1 MDFDPVSDYPLGS
14 RRPELVRTPSGLG
27 LDELTLDA
35 VRSGTLGPEEL
46 RATPETL
53 RRQSAVALAAGRTQL
68 ADNLARAAELA
79 TVPSATILEIY
90 TALRPHRSSAEE
102 LEAWAA
108 RLETELEAPLCAAFV
123 REAAAACAARGLLR
137 AAPERVSARRSE
149 RFLSREQ
156 RELRRE
162 LLISPYPE
170 LGLVAMDGPNDPE
183 PSLAVEEGRVVEM
196 DGRRAEDFDVIDRFV
211 AANGL
216 DLEVAAEAADLG
228 DDEIARRLVDVDVPR
243 AELVRLSRGLT
254 PARLARVVSKLDPVE
269 LMFALKKLRAR
280 RAPANQAHVTNLKE
294 NPALLAADA
303 AEAGARGFAEVE
315 TTVGVSRYAPL
326 NAIAILV
333 GSQTGR
339 PGVMT
344 QCAVEE
350 RRNLQLAIQGLVT
363 YAETLSVY
371 GTEPVFVDGDD
382 TPWSKAFLASAYASR
397 GVKVRFTSGGGSEA
411 LMGHAQGYSMLYLE
425 ARCLAAIRAAGSQG
439 VQNGS
444 ISCVALVLSVP
455 GGVREILAENVL
467 AAWLDLEV
475 ASGNDAIA
483 SHSPI
488 RKTAKLMGQFL
499 PGTDFVTSGYSVMPK
514 EDNTFG
520 GGNYDADDLEEWLT
534 VQRDWQVDAGIE
546 PVAEDDVLAVRA
558 KGARAVQAVFAGLG
572 FPPVTDEEVEA
583 ATYGYASRDL
593 PDRDRAADV
602 AAADR
607 VLEEGISALDVV
619 RELDRAGFADVAEA
633 VLAMQRQ
640 RVSADYLQTS
650 AVIEPDGTV
659 RSAVSDPNRY
669 EGPGTGYRL
678 EGERWELLQQLPYV
692 LDPAE
697 EAMSNGD
704 LSSIQT
710 THPAS
715 LGTAP
720 DEVVVAVGPAFAD
733 GLRET
738 INGLAHEDVLRAVA
752 DGRPRRRR
760 RAEAACASAG
770 SRTSRSSATT
780 ARSSRARAW
789 RSGLQSKGTAVIH
802 RADLQPLDNLELFGM
817 SPLYS
822 LESYRAIGPERRRL
836 RARPSRRAGA
846 DELDNFARAKLIV
859 RTTLLHA
866 RETAAAVPGAARSS
880 SSS

>member
-1 MDFDPVSDYPLGS
+1 MS
-14 RRPELVRTPSGLG
+14 T
-27 LDELTLDA
+27 
-35 VRSGTLGPEEL
+35 
-46 RATPETL
+46 
-53 RRQSAVALAAGRTQL
+53 
-68 ADNLARAAELA
+68 
-79 TVPSATILEIY
+79 
-90 TALRPHRSSAEE
+90 
-102 LEAWAA
+102 
-108 RLETELEAPLCAAFV
+108 
-123 REAAAACAARGLLR
+123 
-137 AAPERVSARRSE
+137 RRSE
-149 RFLSREQ
+149 RFAARE
-156 RELRRE
+156 RRPLRRE

-183 PSLAVEEGRVVEM
+183 PSLVVEDGCVVEL
-196 DGRRAEDFDVIDRFV
+196 DGRPAEDFDVIDRFV
-211 AANGL
+211 ARYGI
-216 DLEVAAEAADLG
+216 DLGVAAEAEKLE
-228 DDEIARRLVDVDVPR
+228 DDEIARMLVDVRVPR

-254 PARLARVVSKLDPVE
+254 PARLARVISRLDPVE

-303 AEAGARGFAEVE
+303 AEAAARGFAEVE

-339 PGVMT
+339 PGVLT

-483 SHSPI
+483 SHSEI

-499 PGTDFVTSGYSVMPK
+499 PGTDFVTSGYSVMPR

-534 VQRDWQVDAGIE
+534 VQRDWQVDGGIE
-546 PVAEDDVLAVRA
+546 PVAEADVLAVRA
-558 KGARAVQAVFAGLG
+558 KAARAVQAVFAGLG
-572 FPPVTDEEVEA
+572 FPAITDEEVQA
-583 ATYGYASRDL
+583 AAYRYSSRDL
-593 PDRDRAADV
+593 PDRDRAADT

-607 VLEEGISALDVV
+607 VLAEGISALDVV
-619 RELDRAGFADVAEA
+619 RELDAAGFTDVAEA
-633 VLAMQRQ
+633 VLGMQRQ

-650 AVIEPDGTV
+650 AIVAPDGTV
-659 RSAVSDPNRY
+659 SSAVSDANAY

-678 EGERWELLQQLPYV
+678 EGERWRLLQQLPYV
-692 LDPAE
+692 LDPRE
-697 EAMSNGD
+697 EAASTGE
-704 LSSIQT
+704 LSSIRT
-710 THPAS
+710 THTAS
-715 LGTAP
+715 VGSDP

-733 GLRET
+733 GLSAT
-738 INGLAHEDVLRAVA
+738 INGLAHGDVLRAIAEGVREGGATPRVVRVRRVSDVA
-752 DGRPRRRR
+752 FIGHDG
-760 RAEAACASAG
+760 AKLAG
-770 SRTSRSSATT
+770 SGVAI
-780 ARSSRARAW
+780 
-789 RSGLQSKGTAVIH
+789 GLQSKGTAVIH

-822 LESYRAIGPERRRL
+822 LDSYRAIGRNAAAYAL
-836 RARPSRRAGA
+836 GRPVGPVPTT
-846 DELDNFARAKLIV
+846 LDNFARAKLIV

-866 RETAAAVPGAARSS
+866 RETAAAVPGAAPVELEFV
-880 SSS
+880 

>member
-1 MDFDPVSDYPLGS
+1 
-14 RRPELVRTPSGLG
+14 
-27 LDELTLDA
+27 
-35 VRSGTLGPEEL
+35 
-46 RATPETL
+46 
-53 RRQSAVALAAGRTQL
+53 
-68 ADNLARAAELA
+68 
-79 TVPSATILEIY
+79 
-90 TALRPHRSSAEE
+90 
-102 LEAWAA
+102 
-108 RLETELEAPLCAAFV
+108 
-123 REAAAACAARGLLR
+123 
-137 AAPERVSARRSE
+137 VSARRSD
-149 RFLSREQ
+149 RFRSREQ

-162 LLISPYPE
+162 LLISPYPG
-170 LGLVAMDGPNDPE
+170 LGLVAMNGPNDPE
-183 PSLAVEEGRVVEM
+183 PGLEIEDGRVVAM
-196 DGRRAEDFDVIDRFV
+196 DGRRAADFDVIDRFV
-211 AANGL
+211 VRYGL
-216 DLEVAAEAADLG
+216 DLEVAAEAASL
-228 DDEIARRLVDVDVPR
+228 DDEEIARRLVDVDVPR
-243 AELVRLSRGLT
+243 GDLVRLSRGLT
-254 PARLARVVSKLDPVE
+254 PARLARVVSRLDPVE

-303 AEAGARGFAEVE
+303 AEAAARGFAEVE

-333 GSQTGR
+333 GSQAGR

-411 LMGHAQGYSMLYLE
+411 LMGHAQGCSMLYLE
-425 ARCLAAIRAAGSQG
+425 ARCLATIRAAGSQG

-483 SHSPI
+483 SHSEI

-499 PGTDFVTSGYSVMPK
+499 PGTDFVTSGYSVMPR

-534 VQRDWQVDAGIE
+534 IQRDWQVDAGIE
-546 PVAEDDVLAVRA
+546 PIAEDKVLAVRERA
-558 KGARAVQAVFAGLG
+558 ARAVQAVFSGLG
-572 FPPVTDEEVEA
+572 FPRVTDDEVEA
-583 ATYGYASRDL
+583 ATYGYGSRDV

-607 VLEEGISALDVV
+607 ILEGTVSALDVV
-619 RELDRAGFADVAEA
+619 RELHAAGFTDVAEA
-633 VLAMQRQ
+633 VLGMQRQ
-640 RVSADYLQTS
+640 RVSGDYLQTS
-650 AVIEPDGTV
+650 AIVEPDGTV

-692 LDPAE
+692 LDPRE
-697 EAMSNGD
+697 EASQNGGA
-704 LSSIQT
+704 SPVRE
-710 THPAS
+710 THVA
-715 LGTAP
+715 TVDDDP
-720 DEVVVAVGPAFAD
+720 DEVVVAVGPAFGDA
-733 GLRET
+733 LRET
-738 INGLAHEDVLRAVA
+738 INGLAHTDVLRAVA
-752 DGRPRRRR
+752 DGIRESGAVPRLVRVRRVSDV
-760 RAEAACASAG
+760 AFIGHDGAKLSG
-770 SRTSRSSATT
+770 SGIAI
-780 ARSSRARAW
+780 
-789 RSGLQSKGTAVIH
+789 GLQSKGTAVIH

-822 LESYRAIGPERRRL
+822 LDSYRAIGRNAAAY
-836 RARPSRRAGA
+836 ARGEAIGPVPT
-846 DELDNFARAKLIV
+846 ELDNFARAKLIV

-866 RETAAAVPGAARSS
+866 RETAAVVPGADPVELELEPA
-880 SSS
+880 